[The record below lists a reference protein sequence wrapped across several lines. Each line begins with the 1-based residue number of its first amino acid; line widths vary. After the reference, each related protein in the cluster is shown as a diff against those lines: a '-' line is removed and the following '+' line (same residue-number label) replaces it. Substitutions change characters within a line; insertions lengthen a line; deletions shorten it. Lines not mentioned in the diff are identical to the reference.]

1 VFSIINR
8 HPVYVNGM
16 PGCPLNRGKGPFSLN
31 PYFY

>member
-16 PGCPLNRGKGPFSLN
+16 PGCNRGKGPFSLN